1 LKIVIVFIIKQE
13 DNKNI
18 AIGTSKINY
27 NDPRITVVF
36 CKNNDVPIEK
46 LFPSK
51 LRSKFVW
58 AMYAPLDWEF

>member
-1 LKIVIVFIIKQE
+1 MKIKIKFICKKFNKLKE

-18 AIGTSKINY
+18 AVGTSKINY

-51 LRSKFVW
+51 LR
-58 AMYAPLDWEF
+58 